1 MSYLTDKFKGVYRL
15 KVPIDKNTNDFPRKP
30 NGQYEDIDMYIS
42 CQHGNMICHDT
53 GSTLLAYIPSLQR
66 GHNIINTIQE
76 ENLGN
81 VYDIEETDSEVLF
94 KFKYVNSD
102 KIIPLLKPKTSGAG
116 ISPFSSKNLPKTAY
130 KIPDEDFIKYK
141 NIMSKIPQNE
151 ILRITHTSNDYLK
164 SLVTKKNTWEN
175 IKADMRLKG
184 LKLKEYLHFIG
195 KWDEYI
201 KYLEENL

>member
-1 MSYLTDKFKGVYRL
+1 MNYLIKKYKGVYRL
-15 KVPIDKNTNDFPRKP
+15 HTPIDQRKNVFPREIDNKYAE
-30 NGQYEDIDMYIS
+30 NDCFIDCQFGNKVFHYGRDIL
-42 CQHGNMICHDT
+42 Q
-53 GSTLLAYIPSLQR
+53 AYIPSLQR
-66 GHNIINTIQE
+66 GHNIVKMIDPNIIFDT
-76 ENLGN
+76 
-81 VYDIEETDSEVLF
+81 EETDSEVLF

-116 ISPFSSKNLPKTAY
+116 ISPFSSKNLPKTVY

-141 NIMSKIPQNE
+141 NIVSKIPQNE

-175 IKADMRLKG
+175 IQADMRLKG
-184 LKLKEYLHFIG
+184 LKLKEYLHSIG

>member
-81 VYDIEETDSEVLF
+81 VYDIEESDSEVLF
-94 KFKYVNSD
+94 KFKYADSD

>member
-1 MSYLTDKFKGVYRL
+1 
-15 KVPIDKNTNDFPRKP
+15 
-30 NGQYEDIDMYIS
+30 
-42 CQHGNMICHDT
+42 MIF
-53 GSTLLAYIPSLQR
+53 
-66 GHNIINTIQE
+66 
-76 ENLGN
+76 
-81 VYDIEETDSEVLF
+81 DIEETDYEVLF
-94 KFKYVNSD
+94 KFKHVNSD

-116 ISPFSSKNLPKTAY
+116 ISPFSSKNLPKTVY

-141 NIMSKIPQNE
+141 NIVSKIPQNE

-164 SLVTKKNTWEN
+164 SLITKKNTWEN

-184 LKLKEYLHFIG
+184 LKVKEYLHSIG

>member
-1 MSYLTDKFKGVYRL
+1 MNYLIKKYKGVYRL
-15 KVPIDKNTNDFPRKP
+15 HTPIDQRKNVFPREIDNKYAE
-30 NGQYEDIDMYIS
+30 NDCFIDCQFGNKVFHYGRDIL
-42 CQHGNMICHDT
+42 Q
-53 GSTLLAYIPSLQR
+53 AYIPSLQR
-66 GHNIINTIQE
+66 GHNIIKAITEIDSSMIF
-76 ENLGN
+76 
-81 VYDIEETDSEVLF
+81 DIEETDFEVLF
-94 KFKYVNSD
+94 KFKHVNSD

-116 ISPFSSKNLPKTAY
+116 ISPFSSKNLPKTVY

-141 NIMSKIPQNE
+141 NIVSKIPQNE

-184 LKLKEYLHFIG
+184 LKLKEYLHSIG